1 MFRLAGFTPPSEL
14 NAASE
19 LRLLRRRGFSLASLD
34 SGSIFKTNMPEGF
47 TGAKIFN
54 RLPLIR
60 EKTGL
65 FMCGVE
71 RGTGD

>member
-1 MFRLAGFTPPSEL
+1 MNCGDSGE
-14 NAASE
+14 E
-19 LRLLRRRGFSLASLD
+19 GRRGFSPASPG